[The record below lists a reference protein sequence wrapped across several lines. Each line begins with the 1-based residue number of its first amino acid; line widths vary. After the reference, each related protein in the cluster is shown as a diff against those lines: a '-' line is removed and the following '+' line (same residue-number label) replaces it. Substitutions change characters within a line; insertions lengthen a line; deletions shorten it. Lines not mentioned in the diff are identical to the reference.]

1 MKIPRHQLLL
11 ARKRLM
17 LGGSLMQAA
26 TEIGVGRDELDLA
39 LWNYATR
46 TASCGVDHLGG
57 RVPYLRSVS

>member
-26 TEIGVGRDELDLA
+26 TEIGVGRDELDLE
-39 LWNYATR
+39 LWRYATR
-46 TASCGVDHLGG
+46 QGYSANPAVRRS
-57 RVPYLRSVS
+57 YLRRVS

>member
-17 LGGSLMQAA
+17 LGGSLIQAA
-26 TEIGVGRDELDLA
+26 TEIGVGRDELDLS

-46 TASCGVDHLGG
+46 AAWQENPSA
-57 RVPYLRSVS
+57 RVTYLRSVS